1 MIEQIPSKVSYKS
14 KFNVKFRLI
23 NCCGRTIEPQLNFDN
38 FELNQSLLWLGLS
51 GRSLGQ
57 LEPSN
62 FVDFELS
69 LYPIK
74 TGMHSLPRI
83 KISDSTLKNDYHF
96 DEIAFVFVEE
106 SLTN

>member
-1 MIEQIPSKVSYKS
+1 LNS
-14 KFNVKFRLI
+14 
-23 NCCGRTIEPQLNFDN
+23 GRTIEPQLNFDN

-57 LEPSN
+57 LEPSS

-74 TGMHSLPRI
+74 TGMHCLPRI

>member
-1 MIEQIPSKVSYKS
+1 LKIFKIFENFC
-14 KFNVKFRLI
+14 FNSSRI
-23 NCCGRTIEPQLNFDN
+23 IEPLVKFDN
-38 FELNQSLLWLGLS
+38 FGLNQSLLWLGLS

-74 TGMHSLPRI
+74 IGMHSLPRI
-83 KISDSTLKNDYHF
+83 KITDSNSKNDYEF
-96 DEIAFVFVEE
+96 DEIAFVFVE